1 MATQIPFLFCRYVAQ
16 IEDEV
21 LDAAGTL
28 AALNELQGKF
38 LPSGPKAE
46 RENNP
51 TIVVMRP
58 RRLTIGDEEVVTW
71 DIGHRSGH
79 RVVADY
85 DAEKQ
90 EISHVVQDDRH
101 IMHTT
106 IVALPRL
113 GAMAVNDRIN
123 ALNMG
128 ARPALSRTR
137 AAFRQVENGSF
148 AYWFLNP
155 GDVAGIVNE
164 LDLLEYSY
172 TARRINPTPP
182 TVLAKAFDASMEQ
195 EGIALQR
202 GVARPEPGQSM
213 HAAGGVIEAT
223 SDLVG
228 AGYAVAG
235 FKGTTPTG
243 HLAQIRKPPFS
254 MDKNENLKQL
264 EREQPLR
271 IFIETEEE
279 DDALIAGIVAELV
292 RFYDQHDPSDIPE
305 EPA

>member
-1 MATQIPFLFCRYVAQ
+1 MATKIPFLFCRYVAQ

-28 AALNELQGKF
+28 SALNDLQGKY

-58 RRLTIGDEEVVTW
+58 RKLTIGGEEVVTW
-71 DIGHRSGH
+71 DIGHRPGH
-79 RVVADY
+79 RVVTDY
-85 DAEKQ
+85 DAASQ
-90 EISHVVQDDRH
+90 EISHVVQDDKH
-101 IMHTT
+101 IVHTT
-106 IVALPRL
+106 IVAVPRL

-137 AAFRQVENGSF
+137 AAFRQIENGSF
-148 AYWFLNP
+148 AYWFLSP
-155 GDVAGIVNE
+155 GDVAGIVSG

-182 TVLAKAFDASMEQ
+182 SVLAAAFDATMEQ

-202 GVARPEPGQSM
+202 GVARPEPGETM

-243 HLAQIRKPPFS
+243 HLAQIRKPQFS

-264 EREQPLR
+264 DREQPLR
-271 IFIETEEE
+271 VFIETEEE
-279 DDALIAGIVAELV
+279 DDALIAGIVGELV
-292 RFYDQHDPSDIPE
+292 RFYGHHDAPDIPE
-305 EPA
+305 ESA